1 MAQVDDQLEDAAG
14 NLYNPNSRVDDQLE
28 DAAGNLYNPNL
39 VSYPRAGKVGI
50 PQGLSAPIVTR
61 PNPLSQ
67 FNGYNYSISIYI
79 LNIDDYRKIV
89 QTQKKILL
97 PTTQLIIQSGGIQE
111 TTQPRN
117 QFFDVD
123 FYIDNLK
130 LVSLVGTQNSNRS
143 HNTANLDFS
152 VIEPTGVTFIQR
164 LRKAVRAHVKQGTNT
179 SEMGQNFLMI
189 IRFYPPQGEINK
201 GPGDGFLQPKRSN
214 YGPFLGNLTAAGIG
228 SRMPYDDEK
237 SDRDAIIEKWIPFTI
252 VNITY
257 RLAQSATEYRVSA
270 VCPHV
275 SVGYGTMRST
285 IPFDFELQSQD
296 VATLLNGNTQVQQT
310 NLPII
315 EERRD
320 SQRGSPPNASRSVKT
335 YVNGLAQALNQHQQ
349 YLIQEIAI
357 PGTSTRK
364 PQQQKIAD
372 QFEIRL
378 APVQG
383 LQDAKLTPNKITE
396 KDQTVTRPPA
406 TGAQALGQNVGYDP
420 KQRPWVIRAGT
431 PIVQVI
437 DMVLRNSTYITNQQD
452 SVWNSHLQTWEP
464 QSTGRTVMWYR
475 IGVQLDPIG
484 YDDKRGMMAYKYI
497 YFVTPYQINN
507 PRTPRYP
514 ENDKPR
520 GVHKK
525 YDYTF
530 TGTNTEVIDFNFDV
544 NLYYYTTFGK
554 NTPAN
559 RSNLSVG
566 DAATAVIPQQNFA
579 AKVNQE
585 STGADDE
592 SNMMASQL
600 ANRLYSPLDVARS
613 KLTILGD
620 PDWIQQS
627 EVFYNSPPP
636 NTYYVPFMPDGSINT
651 AASEILYEVK
661 ISTIDDYDL
670 RPGEGT
676 GLAKASNSTN
686 SFYGV
691 KSSTVVSPTET
702 SIFAATICTS
712 NFRQGQFTQE
722 IEGIIRLFPS
732 QMPTYAPAPPAPAKK
747 LTTMAEWSDG
757 PAGSPRVVN
766 DDRGPI
772 DVF

>member
-14 NLYNPNSRVDDQLE
+14 NLYDPSSI
-28 DAAGNLYNPNL
+28 
-39 VSYPRAGKVGI
+39 SYIPVGQVAI
-50 PQGLSAPIVTR
+50 PPGLSARISSR
-61 PNPLSQ
+61 PNMLSQ
-67 FNGYNYSISIYI
+67 YSGYNYSIGIYI
-79 LNIDDYRKIV
+79 LNIADYRKIV
-89 QTQKKILL
+89 QTRKKILP

-111 TTQPRN
+111 TTHPRN
-117 QFFDVD
+117 PYFDVD

-130 LVSLVGTQNSNRS
+130 LVSLLGTQNTNRA
-143 HNTANLDFS
+143 HNTATMDFS
-152 VIEPTGVTFIQR
+152 VIEPTNTTFIQR
-164 LRKAVRAHVKQGTNT
+164 LRKAVRAHVNQGNNSNI

-189 IRFYPPQGEINK
+189 IRFYPAQNEINDVIAD
-201 GPGDGFLQPKRSN
+201 PSDGFLQAKRHN
-214 YGPFLGNLTAAGIG
+214 QFLGNLTAAGIA
-228 SRMPYDDEK
+228 SRMPYDAEK
-237 SDRDAIIEKWIPFTI
+237 TDRRAIIEKWIPFTI

-257 RLAQSATEYRVSA
+257 RLVPNATEYRVTA
-270 VCPHV
+270 LCPHV
-275 SVGYGTMRST
+275 SAGYGTMRST

-296 VATLLNGNTQVQQT
+296 VATLLNGNT
-310 NLPII
+310 LEKKEIYPAAIA
-315 EERRD
+315 ERRD
-320 SQRGSPPNASRSVKT
+320 KLRGSSPYYDPPPNASASVKT

-396 KDQTVTRPPA
+396 KEQTVTPPPA
-406 TGAQALGQNVGYDP
+406 TGAQALGRAVPYDP

-437 DMVLRNSTYITNQQD
+437 DMVLRNSTYITKQQNAEWD
-452 SVWNSHLQTWEP
+452 PTLQTWVP
-464 QSTGRTVMWYR
+464 SNTRGVVMWYR
-475 IGVQLDPIG
+475 IGVQVDPID
-484 YDDKRGMMAYKYI
+484 YDDKRGMMAFKYI

-530 TGTNTEVIDFNFDV
+530 TGTNTEVIDFNFDI
-544 NLYYYTTFGK
+544 NYYYYTTFGK
-554 NTPAN
+554 RTPPRADPP
-559 RSNLSVG
+559 VG
-566 DAATAVIPQQNFA
+566 AAATAVNPQQNFA

-585 STGADDE
+585 NTGANGE
-592 SNMMASQL
+592 SNMMAAQL

-627 EVFYNSPPP
+627 EIFYNSPPP
-636 NTYYVPFMPDGSINT
+636 NTYYSPFMPDGSVNT
-651 AASEILYEVK
+651 AASEILYEVN
-661 ISTIDDYDL
+661 INTTDDYDL

-676 GLAKASNSTN
+676 GLAQSSNSPLN

-691 KSSTVVSPTET
+691 KSPTIGSNLSLLVPSET
-702 SIFAATICTS
+702 SIFAAMICTS

-722 IEGIIRLFPS
+722 IEGIVRIFS
-732 QMPTYAPAPPAPAKK
+732 SPTLSSPTPAVAPPR
-747 LTTMAEWSDG
+747 LMTMAQWSDG
-757 PAGSPRVVN
+757 PPSRVVD
-766 DDRGPI
+766 DDRGPGE
-772 DVF
+772 